1 MATYAFPRRTLLTGA
16 VGAGAAAALA
26 ACGGGADSANTLVV
40 AEWTNAAAIEQT
52 KKVNDLFQRRHP
64 GITVKLQSAPT
75 AGNAWPT
82 LQNSLLAAKNVDIL
96 AQFPPSPSAYP
107 PASTGIKPSG
117 TASLIASGQFVDLS
131 DQPFMK
137 RFDTTAQRY
146 AMGYQDGI
154 YGVMTSEYVNNTGLW
169 YKKDLLDKYH
179 LAVPTTFGEFVDGLK
194 TFKAHGL
201 TPVYVAAKDGYQNII
216 WAGIINQLLMQD
228 KPAGQAQAVYE
239 QRAQDFWKGGQ
250 GWDSPLYRDAARRYE
265 KVMSFIEPSA
275 AGVAAQTAPGVWATQ
290 GDDYPYFV
298 DGSYDGITITQAN
311 PKLHVGF
318 MAIPGTDDAD
328 WNRPA
333 LAPDLSWAVPV
344 WAKHRKLAMEWLDLF
359 TEQSQYVAWI
369 RATGSLSTEP
379 AVPTPTLSWTDWL
392 SAHVSEGYPNASQ
405 PWIPSGAASDAG
417 GPDLSKMRPIGS
429 QSPASALSQAADAY
443 RKSVQR

>member
-1 MATYAFPRRTLLTGA
+1 MANYAFSRRTLLTGA

-26 ACGGGADSANTLVV
+26 ACGGGGDSANTLVV
-40 AEWTNAAAIEQT
+40 AEWTNAAAIDQT
-52 KKVNDLFQRRHP
+52 KKVNDLFEKQHP

-82 LQNSLLAAKNVDIL
+82 LQNSLLASKNVDVL
-96 AQFPPSPSAYP
+96 AQFPPTPAAYP

-137 RFDTTAQRY
+137 RFDATAQRY
-146 AMGYQDGI
+146 AMGYKDGI
-154 YGVMTSEYVNNTGLW
+154 YGVMTAEYVNNTGLW
-169 YKKDLLDKYH
+169 YKKDLLDKHH

-194 TFKAHGL
+194 TLKAHGL

-239 QRAQDFWKGGQ
+239 QRAQDFWKGSQ

-265 KVMSFIEPSA
+265 KVMSYIEASA
-275 AGVAAQTAPGVWATQ
+275 AGVPAQTAPGVWATQ
-290 GDDYPYFV
+290 ADDYPYFV

-311 PKLHVGF
+311 PKLNLGF
-318 MAIPGTDDAD
+318 MAIPGTDDAS

-344 WAKHRKLAMEWLDLF
+344 WAKHRKLALEWLDLF
-359 TEQSQYVAWI
+359 TQQTQYADWI
-369 RATGSLSTEP
+369 KATGSLSTEP

-392 SAHVSEGYPNASQ
+392 STHVSKGYPNASQ

-417 GPDLSKMRPIGS
+417 GPDLSKMQPIGS
-429 QSPASALSQAADAY
+429 QSPTAALSQAADAY
-443 RKSVQR
+443 RKSVR